1 MYIRNFLF
9 FVGACGLF
17 AQERPFS
24 FGFTTGVPITDGLQG
39 SPDISKRY
47 TLGALGEYRFTDHIS
62 LFVNPLYRRTGRDS
76 EYTYIPGIGDSNV
89 PVQTLITDRSHNL
102 DIPVLGRYTFFLPSR
117 KLRPFVSLGFSLN
130 TSWREVKSLQTTQN
144 PTTGEIR
151 ADRFSFQR
159 QTDAYTAAT
168 VGAGVDLRLRP
179 FHLLPE
185 FRYSY
190 HGKSNPS
197 GRNDNQVDFL
207 LSFRF

>member
-1 MYIRNFLF
+1 MHIRNLLLLF
-9 FVGACGLF
+9 SSCGLL

-24 FGFTTGVPITDGLQG
+24 FGFTTGIPITDGLQG

-76 EYTYIPGIGDSNV
+76 EFNRIPGPSESSL
-89 PVQTLITDRSHNL
+89 PTQTLINDRSHNL
-102 DIPVLGRYTFFLPSR
+102 DIPVLGRYTFFNPSR

-130 TSWREVKSLQTTQN
+130 TSWREVNTLQTTQN
-144 PTTGEIR
+144 PATGESR

-197 GRNDNQVDFL
+197 GRNDNQVDLL